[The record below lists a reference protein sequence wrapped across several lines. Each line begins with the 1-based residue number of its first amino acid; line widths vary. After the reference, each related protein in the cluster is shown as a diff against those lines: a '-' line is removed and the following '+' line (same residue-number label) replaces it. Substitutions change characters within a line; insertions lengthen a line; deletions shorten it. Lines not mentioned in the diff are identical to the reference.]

1 MQCISCKATIDA
13 DSRFC
18 RHCGATQAMAPT
30 PQAPSANS
38 SPASALSAPD
48 EKAANPYRDPA
59 FEKEVWTGRPAWRS
73 SYGQWFLWAVLSLAG
88 LYAMR
93 RYEAGETTRN
103 VAWTLIG
110 AAALFVL
117 LRQAYA
123 SLSLHYRLTTQRLFI
138 QRGILSRVTDQME
151 LVRVDDVR
159 VRQGIVDRLVN
170 TGDVEI
176 IGSDKT
182 DDAVWLEN
190 VSAPSE
196 VAESLR
202 RNVRAARG
210 KGTLFVE
217 NV

>member
-1 MQCISCKATIDA
+1 
-13 DSRFC
+13 
-18 RHCGATQAMAPT
+18 
-30 PQAPSANS
+30 
-38 SPASALSAPD
+38 
-48 EKAANPYRDPA
+48 
-59 FEKEVWTGRPAWRS
+59 
-73 SYGQWFLWAVLSLAG
+73 
-88 LYAMR
+88 
-93 RYEAGETTRN
+93 
-103 VAWTLIG
+103 
-110 AAALFVL
+110 
-117 LRQAYA
+117 
-123 SLSLHYRLTTQRLFI
+123 
-138 QRGILSRVTDQME
+138 
-151 LVRVDDVR
+151 VRVDDVR

-182 DDAVWLEN
+182 DDTVWLEN